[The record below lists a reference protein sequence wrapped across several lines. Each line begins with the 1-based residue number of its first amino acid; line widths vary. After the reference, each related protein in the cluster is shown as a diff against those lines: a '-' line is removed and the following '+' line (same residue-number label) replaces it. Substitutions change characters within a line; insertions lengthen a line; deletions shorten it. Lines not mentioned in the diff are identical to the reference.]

1 MYYISFQNLI
11 QEYVVPSSITCV
23 NSMEVSYIPIAKA
36 RGFTTHWI
44 KNFYLANKLQLLFL
58 STLYFVIFYKI
69 ILLIHFLNII
79 SSFLFYS
86 VLSYPQAYSYR

>member
-23 NSMEVSYIPIAKA
+23 NSMEMSYIPIAKA

-44 KNFYLANKLQLLFL
+44 KNI
-58 STLYFVIFYKI
+58 IFI
-69 ILLIHFLNII
+69 NFAP
-79 SSFLFYS
+79 SSPSLHPAHQS
-86 VLSYPQAYSYR
+86 IRTDRTSHICTSHP

>member
-23 NSMEVSYIPIAKA
+23 NSMEMSYIPIAKA

-44 KNFYLANKLQLLFL
+44 NMSEGN
-58 STLYFVIFYKI
+58 
-69 ILLIHFLNII
+69 
-79 SSFLFYS
+79 YS
-86 VLSYPQAYSYR
+86 VGSIPRGVLACFLPKSRDIQGKMPSPKVIRNAF